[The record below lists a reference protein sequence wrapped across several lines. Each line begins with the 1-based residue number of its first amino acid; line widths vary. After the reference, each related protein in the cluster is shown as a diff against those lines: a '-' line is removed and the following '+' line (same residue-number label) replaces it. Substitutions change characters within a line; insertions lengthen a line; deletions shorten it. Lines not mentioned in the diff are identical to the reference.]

1 MRQSQ
6 ARVSCSGYGELN
18 GCFGKFGFG
27 SPPMR
32 KVFAGKNSENFV
44 CVKFVLL
51 HTNYLCGMLMHYSL
65 ASLAI
70 FLISVFSSVTA
81 TPGRIVSLAPSLTRS
96 IYYLGAEESLM
107 GHTTFCH
114 IASGSNKEVVASAV
128 TVNVEKVITLQP
140 DLVVTTAMTNPETIE
155 MIRKAG
161 IRTEVFQT
169 PVSFEEICTQF
180 ERLGRLTGKE
190 ATARAISR
198 EVREKV
204 DAISATHRYNAAPAF
219 FFQIG
224 ASPLFTV
231 LENTFMNDY
240 ITFSGGRNIA
250 AGFKRG
256 TISREYVLT
265 SNPDVIIIVNMGI
278 TGDEEKK
285 IWERF
290 PFLNAVRN
298 DRIFFLE
305 SDMASTPNPPD
316 FLKTLQAIRENLPDG
331 WWE

>member
-1 MRQSQ
+1 MQLRFITVGLALLLFSLFSAAAAMP
-6 ARVSCSGYGELN
+6 AR
-18 GCFGKFGFG
+18 
-27 SPPMR
+27 
-32 KVFAGKNSENFV
+32 
-44 CVKFVLL
+44 
-51 HTNYLCGMLMHYSL
+51 
-65 ASLAI
+65 I
-70 FLISVFSSVTA
+70 I
-81 TPGRIVSLAPSLTRS
+81 SLAPSLTRS
-96 IYYLGAEESLM
+96 IYYLGAEESLI

-114 IASGSNKEVVASAV
+114 IAAGSNKEVVASAV

-140 DLVVTTAMTNPETIE
+140 DLAVTTAMTNPETIE

-161 IRTEVFQT
+161 IRTEVFET
-169 PVSFEEICTQF
+169 PVSFDAICTQF
-180 ERLGRLTGKE
+180 ERLGRLTGKA
-190 ATARAISR
+190 ATARAINQ

-204 DAISATHRYNAAPAF
+204 DAIKATHRYKTPPSF

-250 AGFKRG
+250 AGFRRG

-285 IWERF
+285 IWERY

-298 DRIFFLE
+298 QRIFFIE